1 MKSSGSNQVEV
12 STGRNVRMGVSSERR
27 ESLDNIRRECA
38 PPRASCLAQRPATR
52 VRSQPAKKAAP
63 GWTILYP
70 QLDHHPLLVYFILP
84 SCQSLSY
91 ANPLEP
97 ASERSQ
103 HPCARSLS
111 PSPRL
116 RPFPLPPS
124 WPRSPSLNAPD
135 LQHWPRAAAD
145 RSWASCLAPDV
156 ARTLRSPQPATS
168 RPQRHRGRTPR
179 PEHLDHPLL
188 LLLAQAAAPSLNSP
202 ALVEIPLT

>member
-38 PPRASCLAQRPATR
+38 PPRASCLAQRSATR

-91 ANPLEP
+91 ASPLDP
-97 ASERSQ
+97 AGERSQ

-116 RPFPLPPS
+116 RPSRSRPPGRARRRSTLRTFNTGLAPPPTDPGLPASLPTSREHCARPSQRRHAPSATEAEHRVRNTWTTHSCSSSPKWPLP
-124 WPRSPSLNAPD
+124 L
-135 LQHWPRAAAD
+135 
-145 RSWASCLAPDV
+145 
-156 ARTLRSPQPATS
+156 
-168 RPQRHRGRTPR
+168 
-179 PEHLDHPLL
+179 
-188 LLLAQAAAPSLNSP
+188 
-202 ALVEIPLT
+202 